1 MGYYLLGT
9 LDWLDHPDQ
18 YQYVDT
24 EKIINDYFW
33 ENNYNQLILG
43 NYDWKE
49 KVVLDD
55 AKKII
60 QKIRN
65 NVFNDE
71 KQLNYRKTKGRIVDS
86 KILFYRDFI
95 REYVSKDAQKGK
107 KREFINSFIKDMKDP
122 EKIWDMI
129 EKIADKIKLR
139 IIKKEP
145 IQKSED
151 EISLGEVPSKFF
163 VSYDTLFRVIR
174 NFEKLS
180 ESQKKKYLKYGQDL
194 NKGGLRKS
202 IQKVS
207 DETILC
213 MIVLVLDFPT
223 LSADSIATYL
233 NS

>member
-1 MGYYLLGT
+1 MNIRLWRKRFSKKKNKNKKSKRNKSENNRDTSKENKNNTENANDSSEKDENKIKAKGLGYYLLGT

-43 NYDWKE
+43 IYDWKE

-71 KQLNYRKTKGRIVDS
+71 KQLNYRKTKGRIVDL

-122 EKIWDMI
+122 
-129 EKIADKIKLR
+129 
-139 IIKKEP
+139 
-145 IQKSED
+145 
-151 EISLGEVPSKFF
+151 
-163 VSYDTLFRVIR
+163 
-174 NFEKLS
+174 
-180 ESQKKKYLKYGQDL
+180 
-194 NKGGLRKS
+194 
-202 IQKVS
+202 
-207 DETILC
+207 
-213 MIVLVLDFPT
+213 
-223 LSADSIATYL
+223 
-233 NS
+233 